1 MSAIIK
7 IGTGGSLELEPGD
20 GAFAY
25 GEGLFETIQLRAGG
39 LCFWRAHWARLAASA
54 EALGFVLP
62 QEEAVLAALRE
73 WLAAEG
79 RESGIVK
86 LSLVRQGEGC
96 VLYIYGRKEPDP
108 LPGQVRLQL
117 ETATRLNPASLLAG
131 HKSHNYMEA
140 MTLWRRA
147 RAAGYYDCLRLNT
160 SGHLAEACVA
170 NLFFLKAGVVHTPAL
185 ASGILPGVIRA
196 EVLRLAAE
204 ENLETREGDYLPGDL
219 ADAEA
224 VFLTNSVAGIVPV
237 ASVEAVFESGGLEQ
251 GRVDSLRARLALAEQ
266 SASVI
271 P

>member
-7 IGTGGSLELEPGD
+7 IGRGGSLALEPGD
-20 GAFAY
+20 RAFAY
-25 GEGLFETIQLRAGG
+25 GEGLFETIKLRAGG
-39 LCFWRAHWARLAASA
+39 LCFWRAHWARLTASA
-54 EALGFVLP
+54 AALGFVLP
-62 QEEAVLAALRE
+62 KEEAVLAALRE

-86 LSLVRQGEGC
+86 LSLVRQGHAC

-108 LPGQVRLQL
+108 VSGPVRLQL
-117 ETATRLNPASLLAG
+117 ESVTRLNPTSLLAG

-140 MTLWRRA
+140 MALWRRA
-147 RAAGYYDCLRLNT
+147 RAAGFYDCLRLNT

-204 ENLETREGDYLPGDL
+204 ENLETREGDYVPEDL
-219 ADAEA
+219 GDAEV

-251 GRVDSLRARLALAEQ
+251 GWLDSLQARLALAEQ
-266 SASVI
+266 SASII

>member
-7 IGTGGSLELEPGD
+7 IATGGSLQLEPGD

-39 LCFWRAHWARLAASA
+39 LCFWRAHWARLATSA

-86 LSLVRQGEGC
+86 LSLVRQGETC
-96 VLYIYGRKEPDP
+96 VLYIYGRKESEP

-117 ETATRLNPASLLAG
+117 EKETRLNPASLLAG

-160 SGHLAEACVA
+160 NGHLAEACVA
-170 NLFFLKAGVVHTPAL
+170 NLFFLKAGVIHTPAL

-219 ADAEA
+219 ADADA

-237 ASVEAVFESGGLEQ
+237 ASVEAVFESVGLEQ

>member
-7 IGTGGSLELEPGD
+7 IATGGSLELEPGD

-86 LSLVRQGEGC
+86 LSLVRQGETC

-108 LPGQVRLQL
+108 FPGPR
-117 ETATRLNPASLLAG
+117 
-131 HKSHNYMEA
+131 
-140 MTLWRRA
+140 
-147 RAAGYYDCLRLNT
+147 
-160 SGHLAEACVA
+160 
-170 NLFFLKAGVVHTPAL
+170 
-185 ASGILPGVIRA
+185 
-196 EVLRLAAE
+196 
-204 ENLETREGDYLPGDL
+204 
-219 ADAEA
+219 
-224 VFLTNSVAGIVPV
+224 VPV
-237 ASVEAVFESGGLEQ
+237 VVPTLTSQRLKIVSVHLLLGPDVQLAFASNATKLLT
-251 GRVDSLRARLALAEQ
+251 R
-266 SASVI
+266 
-271 P
+271 

>member
-7 IGTGGSLELEPGD
+7 IATGGSLELEPGD

-25 GEGLFETIQLRAGG
+25 GEGLFETIKLRAGG
-39 LCFWRAHWARLAASA
+39 LCFWRGHWARLAASA

-62 QEEAVLAALRE
+62 KEEAVLEALRE

-96 VLYIYGRKEPDP
+96 VLYIYGRREADP
-108 LPGQVRLQL
+108 VAGQVRLQL
-117 ETATRLNPASLLAG
+117 EKETRLNPYSLLAG

-147 RAAGYYDCLRLNT
+147 RAAGFYDCLRLNAT
-160 SGHLAEACVA
+160 GHLAEACVA

-204 ENLETREGDYLPGDL
+204 ENLETREGDYVPGDL

-237 ASVEAVFESGGLEQ
+237 ELVEAVFESGGLEQ
-251 GRVDSLRARLALAEQ
+251 GQVDSLRARLALAEQ